1 MQTNERFHRPIG
13 ARLSRDDPKRAGRPP
28 ISDFADYDVVDEYKR
43 DQERDADSVGII
55 SQNKHLS
62 RFQNFNWQFLA
73 FWTAYAAVIF
83 AVGYALI

>member
-13 ARLSRDDPKRAGRPP
+13 ARLSRDPKPAGRPP
-28 ISDFADYDVVDEYKR
+28 IADFENHDVVDEYYGN
-43 DQERDADSVGII
+43 QEHYVDRVKII

-62 RFQNFNWQFLA
+62 RFKNFNWQFLA

>member
-13 ARLSRDDPKRAGRPP
+13 ARTSRDATPDGVPSMSHFGTH
-28 ISDFADYDVVDEYKR
+28 DFADDYQGH
-43 DQERDADSVGII
+43 QEHGADRAQIV
-55 SQNKHLS
+55 SQDKHLS
-62 RFQNFNWQFLA
+62 RFRNFNWQFLA

>member
-13 ARLSRDDPKRAGRPP
+13 APLSRDPKRTGRLP
-28 ISDFADYDVVDEYKR
+28 ISDFASHDVVDEYQGH
-43 DQERDADSVGII
+43 QERDVDRVGII

-62 RFQNFNWQFLA
+62 RFKNFNWQFLA
-73 FWTAYAAVIF
+73 FWTAYAVVIF